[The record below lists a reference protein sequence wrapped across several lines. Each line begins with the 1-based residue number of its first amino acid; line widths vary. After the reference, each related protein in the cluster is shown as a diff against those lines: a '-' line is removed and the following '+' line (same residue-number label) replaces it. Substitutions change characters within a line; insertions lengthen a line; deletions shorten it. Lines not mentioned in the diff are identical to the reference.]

1 MVAKRSLKY
10 RFLGLYRLFAGKFQS
25 KKTHMKVS
33 MQFLDIGE
41 ASAKAARENNE
52 KAVYKHYYGK
62 SPGKANSAQHSDKQD
77 STEVSSDK

>member
-1 MVAKRSLKY
+1 
-10 RFLGLYRLFAGKFQS
+10 
-25 KKTHMKVS
+25 MKVS